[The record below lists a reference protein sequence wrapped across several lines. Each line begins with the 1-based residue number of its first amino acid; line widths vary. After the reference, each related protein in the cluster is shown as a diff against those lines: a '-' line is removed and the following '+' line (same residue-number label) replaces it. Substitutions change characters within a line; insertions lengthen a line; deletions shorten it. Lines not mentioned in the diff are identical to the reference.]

1 MFRVKKPENI
11 IKESY
16 GGQISIN
23 DFIFLCEKSIYLI
36 SSNKDVGIDGYP
48 QNGLLSLS
56 INNVIQFMNGLDGK
70 VGNLNDYIK
79 VVNGQKTDDVRLD
92 IVKIIVALFYNVD
105 IYRLNYLK
113 EDLDEMLS
121 MIFLTERLE
130 GVSNQLMSFVFGNP
144 ILDASL
150 AVVGEELET
159 DVFINKIKD
168 RRFKKQIKVK
178 QNEMKNWFKN
188 KLSTDKLLDNNYV
201 L

>member
-16 GGQISIN
+16 GEQISIKN
-23 DFIFLCEKSIYLI
+23 FIFLCEKSIYLI

-70 VGNLNDYIK
+70 VDNLNDYIK
-79 VVNGQKTDDVRLD
+79 VVNKQKTDDVRLD

-130 GVSNQLMSFVFGNP
+130 GVSNQLMSFVFGNS

-168 RRFKKQIKVK
+168 RRLKKQIKAR
-178 QNEMKNWFKN
+178 QNEMENWFKN
-188 KLSTDKLLDNNYV
+188 QISTDKLLDNNYV

>member
-23 DFIFLCEKSIYLI
+23 DFIFLCEKSIYLV

-130 GVSNQLMSFVFGNP
+130 GVSNQLLSFVFGNP

-150 AVVGEELET
+150 AVVGDELEK
-159 DVFINKIKD
+159 DVLINKIKD
-168 RRFKKQIKVK
+168 RRLKKQIKAR

>member
-16 GGQISIN
+16 CEQISIKN
-23 DFIFLCEKSIYLI
+23 FIFLCEKSIYLI

-70 VGNLNDYIK
+70 VDNLNDYIK
-79 VVNGQKTDDVRLD
+79 VVNKQKTDDVRLD

-168 RRFKKQIKVK
+168 RRLKKQIKAR
-178 QNEMKNWFKN
+178 QNEMENWFKN
-188 KLSTDKLLDNNYV
+188 QLSTDKLLDSNYV

>member
-16 GGQISIN
+16 CEQISIKN
-23 DFIFLCEKSIYLI
+23 FIFLCEKSIYLI

-70 VGNLNDYIK
+70 VDNLNDYIK
-79 VVNGQKTDDVRLD
+79 VVNKQKTDDVRLD

-168 RRFKKQIKVK
+168 RRLKKQIKAR
-178 QNEMKNWFKN
+178 QNEMENWFKN
-188 KLSTDKLLDNNYV
+188 QLSTDKLLDRNYV

>member
-150 AVVGEELET
+150 AVVGDELEK

-168 RRFKKQIKVK
+168 RRLKKQIKAR

>member
-79 VVNGQKTDDVRLD
+79 VVNKQKTDDVRLD

-121 MIFLTERLE
+121 MIFLTERLD

-159 DVFINKIKD
+159 DVSINKIKD
-168 RRFKKQIKVK
+168 RRLKKQIKAR
-178 QNEMKNWFKN
+178 QNEMENWFKN
-188 KLSTDKLLDNNYV
+188 QLSTDKLLDRNYV

>member
-16 GGQISIN
+16 GEQISIN

-79 VVNGQKTDDVRLD
+79 VVNEQKTDDVRLD
-92 IVKIIVALFYNVD
+92 ILKIIVALFYNVD
-105 IYRLNYLK
+105 IYRLHYLK
-113 EDLDEMLS
+113 EDLDEILS
-121 MIFLTERLE
+121 MIFLTERLD

-150 AVVGEELET
+150 AVVGDELEK

-168 RRFKKQIKVK
+168 RRLKKQIKAR

>member
-121 MIFLTERLE
+121 MIFLTERLD
-130 GVSNQLMSFVFGNP
+130 GVSNQMMSFVFGNP

-150 AVVGEELET
+150 AVVGDELEK

-168 RRFKKQIKVK
+168 RRLKKQIKAR